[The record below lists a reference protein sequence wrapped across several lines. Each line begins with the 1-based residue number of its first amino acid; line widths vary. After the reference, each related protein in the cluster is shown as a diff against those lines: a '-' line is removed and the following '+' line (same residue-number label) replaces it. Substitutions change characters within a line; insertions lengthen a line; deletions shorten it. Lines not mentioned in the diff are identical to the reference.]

1 MEQLREQAVHV
12 LSELSEEQLG
22 LVLAYAQCVRNS
34 EQVELKTGETVL
46 FDAGDLA
53 EQPG

>member
-1 MEQLREQAVHV
+1 MEQLREQTEH
-12 LSELSEEQLG
+12 LLDELSEEQLG
-22 LVLAYAQCVRNS
+22 LVLAYAQCVRDS

-46 FDAGDLA
+46 LDDRDLA